1 MVQRP
6 TFKCWLFG
14 DSRWSRGW
22 YSVLSLLGAWLLSR
36 LGVLQAPQCS
46 RYVHIYS
53 LFHLQVV

>member
-6 TFKCWLFG
+6 TFKYWLSG

-22 YSVLSLLGAWLLSR
+22 YSALSLLGAWVLSW
-36 LGVLQAPQCS
+36 LGILQASQCS
-46 RYVHIYS
+46 QYVHIYS